1 MRLQYLIESDWAVWW
16 LRQRSD
22 VVAAVKAREQDGL
35 AMSIITLA
43 ELYEGIELTRDPAA
57 GRKGLQDFLQL
68 ITILPVTPRVTELFG
83 KEAARLERLGQRI
96 PDFDLVIGVT
106 ALHHGLTLLAED
118 AHFDRLPSLVR
129 QSLSSPSPG

>member
-1 MRLQYLIESDWAVWW
+1 MRLTYLIESDWSVWW
-16 LRQRSD
+16 LRQRPE
-22 VVAAVKAREQDGL
+22 VVAAVKARERDGL

-43 ELYEGIELTRDPAA
+43 ELYEGIELMKDPAA

-68 ITILPVTPRVTELFG
+68 VTVLPVSPRVAERFG

-96 PDFDLVIGVT
+96 PDFDLVIGAT

-118 AHFDRLPSLVR
+118 THFDRLRGLVR
-129 QSLSSPSPG
+129 QSLSSP